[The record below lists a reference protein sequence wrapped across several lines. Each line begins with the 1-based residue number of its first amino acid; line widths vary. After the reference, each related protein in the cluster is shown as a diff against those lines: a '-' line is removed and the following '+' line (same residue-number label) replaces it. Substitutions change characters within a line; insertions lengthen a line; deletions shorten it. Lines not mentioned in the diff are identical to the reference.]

1 MDFSHLFPMKDQYL
15 LQKFVVFKNKLKTYF
30 KGQSNLNVFEQNII
44 KKIISPAKLGDDD
57 LAIIQILS
65 YLFKPVNIKIPKK
78 TANEDNQKT
87 IKYCMLKPSKLE
99 QASAVIVN
107 IKNSNDI
114 KTTHEQKVNRA
125 FINNLTVQPYIAIV
139 GNIEDASSVLNYYT
153 VIDKIETPIKA
164 LDICF
169 KSFHALNLN
178 YPPEAEQVRWF
189 IQDYFF

>member
-1 MDFSHLFPMKDQYL
+1 L
-15 LQKFVVFKNKLKTYF
+15 L
-30 KGQSNLNVFEQNII
+30 
-44 KKIISPAKLGDDD
+44 IS
-57 LAIIQILS
+57 Q
-65 YLFKPVNIKIPKK
+65 
-78 TANEDNQKT
+78 
-87 IKYCMLKPSKLE
+87 
-99 QASAVIVN
+99 
-107 IKNSNDI
+107 NSNDI

-189 IQDYFF
+189 IQDYFFEIANVHKKKFVAVQTLIKDLQ